1 VIYFE
6 TLGSISDFAPEL
18 LVGQDI
24 AGNWQGTLKFG
35 KIESR
40 LVVTISA

>member
-18 LVGQDI
+18 LVGQDGGKNRGPGFSI
-24 AGNWQGTLKFG
+24 AFNASGKF
-35 KIESR
+35 
-40 LVVTISA
+40 L